1 MKNSE
6 FKKQINSLPADS
18 LLRNHVY
25 VFKLPAE
32 DYNAGFDIVGLH
44 KFVLEKSTKW
54 NLSRNIPEFSTSINF
69 FKNLVNIIEAVVS
82 SVDEFNLLNKH
93 RNLINNLDRI
103 SNQVFLPDSA
113 RIIFLLNIYNNHN
126 QYFQGAFAALNGSL
140 DYGDFGNID
149 YFNGAILASKFAI
162 NDIEIIDR
170 GEAETKSFRQ
180 IKSDFD
186 LERTE
191 LLIDFESTIASTKDE
206 AKKRIDYL
214 KDLTNSWNKHFN
226 DQLESLQKSAD
237 EKFETSDLKADE
249 LLKKALKK
257 KIQLE
262 QTFRE
267 DMRFQAPSE
276 YWKERAA
283 YLNKEGK
290 KFMLWLI
297 FLIVISAG
305 ILFGLLLLTPED
317 LLLNVF
323 SGSLSK
329 AIRWS
334 ILFIMLISILFI
346 GIQALKK
353 AMFSSFH
360 LARDAE
366 EREKL
371 TVFYL
376 SLIKNSTITQED
388 RSMVLQ
394 SLFSRTD
401 TGMLKEEANPTM
413 PGIIDKIRS

>member
-6 FKKQINSLPADS
+6 FKKQINLLPADS

-25 VFKLPAE
+25 VLKLPAE
-32 DYNAGFDIVGLH
+32 DYNAGYDIVGLH

-54 NLSRNIPEFSTSINF
+54 NLSRNISEFSASINF
-69 FKNLVNIIEAVVS
+69 FKNLVNIIEDVVS
-82 SVDEFNLLNKH
+82 SVDEFNLLHKH

-103 SNQVFLPDSA
+103 NNQVFFPDSA
-113 RIIFLLNIYNNHN
+113 RVIFLLSIYNNHD

-140 DYGDFGNID
+140 DYGSFRNID

-186 LERTE
+186 LERIE
-191 LLIDFESTIASTKDE
+191 LLTDFESTIAETKEE
-206 AKKRIDYL
+206 AKKQIDYL
-214 KDLTNSWNKHFN
+214 KDLTNSWNKDFN

-237 EKFETSDLKADE
+237 EKFETSDLKANE
-249 LLKKALKK
+249 LLKKAIKK
-257 KIQLE
+257 KILLE

-290 KFMLWLI
+290 KFMSWLI
-297 FLIVISAG
+297 FLIVISSG
-305 ILFGLLLLTPED
+305 FLFSLLLLTPED

-323 SGSLSK
+323 SGNLSK

-334 ILFIMLISILFI
+334 ILFVMLISILFI
-346 GIQALKK
+346 GIQSLKK